1 MGFLLWTRGIV
12 FRLLRAEFTGEAFS
26 LYREKTEDC
35 VENNPV
41 KLSPEK
47 REINPPFFWIKV

>member
-26 LYREKTEDC
+26 LYRENTEDC
-35 VENNPV
+35 VENNSV

-47 REINPPFFWIKV
+47 REINPPFFG